1 MLNHEQK
8 RSQISS
14 GHRLIQLTKK
24 NRDKL
29 YTNNEFNSKA
39 IFLSADFW
47 LENFIPQLKINM
59 STNISNRVSAT
70 ISRARKNISLYN
82 VETIGVPE
90 LIAEALFDNNWY
102 KAKEDN
108 ISRIE
113 IRDKIEK
120 ILSKNKKI
128 ELYLPILSRKPYSP
142 VKNKGTLPDI
152 SELHTLARCAEAAY
166 TINSL
171 SPTGCEFIILSDGFK
186 YNRACGTPDSEVELY
201 QSGLNYWIDL
211 LDIKDVVKLENY
223 ETWVNKD
230 LSTSLRNQREIHYNN
245 KFLEL
250 KNNFYNYFDSNRLDK
265 TMSEISSV
273 SDVGAQLEFTFWSIV
288 SSVYYEELFSFF
300 DFNHLNFHEKYYN
313 DDIQKLYTLYLT
325 SLDKNLNIY
334 KFPSLMLNV
343 VGHLSGSQIKEI
355 FKKMRLRAWESAI
368 KYVAISLTDRELNTL
383 EEVNENAIKL
393 TIHGKKGEVHFLST
407 TKQDA
412 NITAQHCCGGIDFKN
427 GSTKLSF
434 KYRIEREL
442 KEEIPILI
450 EDLVDSKFN
459 RNKYGNIFLLSR
471 RKQPICYVSNV
482 LDFKKELIN
491 SYSIRRD

>member
-1 MLNHEQK
+1 MLNNEQK

-14 GHRLIQLTKK
+14 GHRLIQLAKK
-24 NRDKL
+24 NRGKL
-29 YTNNEFNSKA
+29 YTSNEFNAKA

-59 STNISNRVSAT
+59 STNISNRVSAA
-70 ISRARKNISLYN
+70 ISRARKNISFYN
-82 VETIGVPE
+82 VDAVGISE

-102 KAKEDN
+102 KANEDN

-113 IRDKIEK
+113 VRDKVSK

-128 ELYLPILSRKPYSP
+128 QLYLPILSRKPYSP

-201 QSGLNYWIDL
+201 QSGLKYWIDL

-223 ETWVNKD
+223 EDWVNKD
-230 LSTSLRNQREIHYNN
+230 LSDLLKNRREEHYNN
-245 KFLEL
+245 KCIEL
-250 KNNFYNYFDSNRLDK
+250 RNEFSSYFDCNDIEKSMSKILDK
-265 TMSEISSV
+265 
-273 SDVGAQLEFTFWSIV
+273 SDVGNQLEFTFWSII
-288 SSVYYEELFSFF
+288 SSVYYEELFELTEYK
-300 DFNHLNFHEKYYN
+300 NLNFNERYYN

-325 SLDKNLNIY
+325 SLDKNLNLY
-334 KFPSLMLNV
+334 KFPSFILNLT
-343 VGHLSGSQIKEI
+343 GYLPSLRIKEL
-355 FKKMRLRAWESAI
+355 FQKMRTRAWESTI

-383 EEVNENAIKL
+383 GEVNENAIKL

-434 KYRIEREL
+434 KYRLEREL

-450 EDLVDSKFN
+450 DDLVDSNFN

-471 RKQPICYVSNV
+471 RKQPICYVSNI

-491 SYSIRRD
+491 SYSLRRD